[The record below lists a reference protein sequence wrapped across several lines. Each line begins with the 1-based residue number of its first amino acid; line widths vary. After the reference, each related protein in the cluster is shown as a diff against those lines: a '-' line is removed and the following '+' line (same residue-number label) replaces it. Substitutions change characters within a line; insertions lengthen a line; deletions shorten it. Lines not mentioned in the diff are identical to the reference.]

1 MDRPRIVGLHGFG
14 GSGRSWDAVRAELA
28 RRGGDPDR
36 LITPDLRGHG
46 AAASRRPIDAE
57 HVVDDVAAVVRDA
70 ACDGPVVLAGYSM
83 GGRIAAQL
91 ALHDPAPLAE
101 LVLISSTF
109 GLDDPDQRAARRVA
123 DDRLAGS
130 IEADGLARFARS
142 WAALPLWDGDPP
154 AARAAQRAELEAGD
168 AEGLAAAL
176 RGLSPGAVPAVGD
189 RLATLAV
196 PLRVIVGSR
205 DRRYRAIASRLVAL
219 APQAAGEVV
228 VADAGHGLLREAPAA
243 VATALLALHR

>member
-1 MDRPRIVGLHGFG
+1 MDHPRIVGLHGFG

-28 RRGGDPDR
+28 RQGGDPGR

-46 AAASRRPIDAE
+46 AAAGRRPVDID
-57 HVVDDVAAVVRDA
+57 HVLGDVAAVVREA
-70 ACDGPVVLAGYSM
+70 AADGPVVLAGYSL

-91 ALHDPAPLAE
+91 ALRDPEPLAE

-109 GLDDPDQRAARRVA
+109 GLDDPEERSARRRA
-123 DDRLAGS
+123 DDRLAREL
-130 IEADGLARFARS
+130 EADGPERFADR
-142 WAALPLWDGDPP
+142 WGALPLWDGDPP
-154 AARAAQRAELEAGD
+154 AARAAQRAELAAGD
-168 AEGLAAAL
+168 AAGLAAAL

-196 PLRVIVGSR
+196 PLRVVVGGR
-205 DRRYRAIASRLVAL
+205 DRRYRAIGSRLVAL

-228 VADAGHGLLREAPAA
+228 VADAGHGLLREAAA
-243 VATALLALHR
+243 TVAATLLSLYR